1 MKEKK
6 QNKEEKKEEKDS
18 KENAGK
24 VAEEKAGEK
33 VPEKRKK
40 RYIIIALGIAF
51 ILLVVAAVV
60 VYCKGAAY
68 YQTHFLPNTSINGI
82 DCSNME
88 AREAAILLDAPIQN
102 YSLKIT
108 GRNYKTGESGALIG
122 EINSE
127 NIQLTYGNSEEAV
140 KMLLE
145 QQNAYEWIWA
155 YVGNGQASSLER
167 NIVFDEDILES
178 IVTSWDAC
186 KKRNMLKAKDAYIS
200 QEPGLDGYYEVV
212 PETVGTE
219 LDVNAVIHLA
229 AEGIRE
235 KKDSIDLEEQ
245 GCYEEA
251 FIRQDDRRLT
261 SVVDKV
267 NRWLSTS
274 ITYDWNGTEVILDR
288 EKLTEWITMQDGEPV
303 LDEEKVAKFV
313 KEQAAEYDTYG
324 KKKKFVTTLGTELTL
339 SSRNYGWKT
348 DTETETE
355 ELIRLIYKGSTGTRE
370 PTYSITA
377 MQKGTN
383 DIGNSY
389 VEADLSNQHL
399 YLYQDGNIVLET
411 DFVSGTMVS
420 TYDCVTPEGIF
431 GLTYK
436 TRNAVLKGATYR
448 TPVSYWMP
456 FYGNYGM
463 HDASWRG
470 AFGGQIFMT
479 SGSHGC
485 INLPPDMAGQI
496 YQYVSEGF
504 PVICYYYGGAPYI
517 GIQAPPASETV
528 VPEEG
533 GEQGAGEEGPA
544 EQPPAETPVE
554 QPPAEAP
561 VETPVEQPPAE
572 APVETPVEQPP
583 AEAPVETPAEQPPAE
598 TPVETPAEQPSAEA
612 TVE

>member
-1 MKEKK
+1 MKEKMK
-6 QNKEEKKEEKDS
+6 SQNKEEKKEKEEEKNS

-24 VAEEKAGEK
+24 ETGEELREKA
-33 VPEKRKK
+33 PEKRIKK
-40 RYIIIALGIAF
+40 YVLIAVSL
-51 ILLVVAAVV
+51 LMLVLVVAVCAG
-60 VYCKGAAY
+60 YCQGVEY
-68 YQTHFLPNTSINGI
+68 YQTHFLPNTIINGI
-82 DCSNME
+82 DCGNME
-88 AREAAILLDAPIQN
+88 VREAAALLDAPIQD

-108 GRNYKTGESGALIG
+108 GRNYKTGESGAIIG
-122 EINSE
+122 EINSAD
-127 NIQLTYGNSEEAV
+127 IQLTYGNSEEAV

-145 QQNAYEWIWA
+145 EQDAHKWILA
-155 YVGNGQASSLER
+155 YVGNGKAIFLER

-186 KKRNMLKAKDAYIS
+186 KKRNMVKAKDAYIS
-200 QEPGLDGYYEVV
+200 QKPGLDGYYEIV
-212 PETVGTE
+212 PETAGTE
-219 LDVNAVIHLA
+219 MDINEVIRLIS
-229 AEGIRE
+229 EGIRE

-245 GCYEEA
+245 GCYQEA
-251 FIRQDDRRLT
+251 FIKQDDKKLT
-261 SVVDKV
+261 NVIDKV

-288 EKLTEWITMQDGEPV
+288 EKLTEWIDMQDGEPV
-303 LDEEKVAKFV
+303 LDEEQVTKFV

-324 KKKKFVTTLGTELTL
+324 KKKKFITTLGTELTL

-348 DTETETE
+348 DTEAETK
-355 ELIRLIYKGSTGTRE
+355 ELIHLIYQGSTMKKE
-370 PTYSITA
+370 PQYSITA
-377 MQKGTN
+377 MQKGAN

-463 HDASWRG
+463 HDANWRG

-517 GIQAPPASETV
+517 GIQAPPTPETV

-533 GEQGAGEEGPA
+533 GEQGS
-544 EQPPAETPVE
+544 VC
-554 QPPAEAP
+554 
-561 VETPVEQPPAE
+561 
-572 APVETPVEQPP
+572 
-583 AEAPVETPAEQPPAE
+583 
-598 TPVETPAEQPSAEA
+598 
-612 TVE
+612 